1 MATITIKKD
10 PNYREV
16 PFGGNDGDILKKVGD
31 TTSDRYEWTK
41 PSNAIDYESIENKP
55 SINGVQLVGDRS
67 LAELGIDT
75 ITAEYVQSR
84 YDEIMPKAIEDDD
97 WKIDYNTQVKNH
109 PEINGI
115 ELIGDRS
122 IQEVILK
129 ETNSEEISTLK
140 VDGIFVYVGQVPP
153 TSFVKELNV
162 LNSRG
167 FIEVDK
173 RFETSVKGLF
183 AIGDCIDKECRQIA
197 SAVGDA
203 ATALHFIED

>member
-16 PFGGNDGDILKKVGD
+16 PFGGNDGDVLKKVGD

-84 YDEIMPKAIEDDD
+84 YDAIMPKSIEDDD

-122 IQEVILK
+122 SK
-129 ETNSEEISTLK
+129 EFGISEISHD
-140 VDGIFVYVGQVPP
+140 VIRE
-153 TSFVKELNV
+153 EL
-162 LNSRG
+162 
-167 FIEVDK
+167 
-173 RFETSVKGLF
+173 
-183 AIGDCIDKECRQIA
+183 
-197 SAVGDA
+197 
-203 ATALHFIED
+203 

>member
-1 MATITIKKD
+1 MNYVEIIEFKQIK
-10 PNYREV
+10 
-16 PFGGNDGDILKKVGD
+16 
-31 TTSDRYEWTK
+31 
-41 PSNAIDYESIENKP
+41 
-55 SINGVQLVGDRS
+55 
-67 LAELGIDT
+67 
-75 ITAEYVQSR
+75 
-84 YDEIMPKAIEDDD
+84 
-97 WKIDYNTQVKNH
+97 
-109 PEINGI
+109 
-115 ELIGDRS
+115 ELIGDKS

-129 ETNSEEISTLK
+129 DTNSEEVSTLK